1 MEPCNTLQFIESSE
15 KEHIKETC
23 WTKKKNI
30 SQMDKT
36 IVYLSSIK
44 KYPP

>member
-1 MEPCNTLQFIESSE
+1 MEPCNTLEFIESSE

-23 WTKKKNI
+23 WTKNI

-36 IVYLSSIK
+36 IVYLSSVK
-44 KYPP
+44 EYPP